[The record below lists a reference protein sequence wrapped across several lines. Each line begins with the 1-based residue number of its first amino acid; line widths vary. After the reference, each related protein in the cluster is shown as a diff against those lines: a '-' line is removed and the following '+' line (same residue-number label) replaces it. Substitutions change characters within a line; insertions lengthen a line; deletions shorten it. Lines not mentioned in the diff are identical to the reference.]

1 MKFLK
6 YLILGIILSTVPACA
21 AVQEVQEVQRVQ
33 VVQKAQGSAVTWSKG
48 DKIAAFYICR
58 TEEDIMEVA
67 LADVKGGHELR
78 QSVFKKTMTRDCLSL
93 NPPLGFT
100 VQNVIGSYVDSNKKE
115 TSILAISIPDT
126 EKIAGYVISIG
137 KPIRTKALSY

>member
-21 AVQEVQEVQRVQ
+21 AVQEVQRVQ
-33 VVQKAQGSAVTWSKG
+33 KVQEIQETAVTWAKG

-78 QSVFKKTMTRDCLSL
+78 QSIFRKTMTRDCLSL

>member
-6 YLILGIILSTVPACA
+6 YFILGIILSIVPACA
-21 AVQEVQEVQRVQ
+21 AVQEVQRVQKVQEVQET
-33 VVQKAQGSAVTWSKG
+33 AVTWSKG
-48 DKIAAFYICR
+48 DKVAAFYICR

-78 QSVFKKTMTRDCLSL
+78 QSVFRKTMTRDCLSL

>member
-6 YLILGIILSTVPACA
+6 YFILGIILSIVPACA
-21 AVQEVQEVQRVQ
+21 AVQEVQRVQKVQEVQET
-33 VVQKAQGSAVTWSKG
+33 AVTWSKG
-48 DKIAAFYICR
+48 DKVAAFYICR

>member
-6 YLILGIILSTVPACA
+6 YLILGIILSTVPACVA
-21 AVQEVQEVQRVQ
+21 VQEVQKVQEVQEVQET
-33 VVQKAQGSAVTWSKG
+33 AVTWSKG

-78 QSVFKKTMTRDCLSL
+78 QSVFRKTMTRDCLSL

-115 TSILAISIPDT
+115 TSILALSVPDT
-126 EKIAGYVISIG
+126 EEIAGYVISIG
-137 KPIRTKALSY
+137 KPINTKALSY

>member
-21 AVQEVQEVQRVQ
+21 AVQEVQKVQKVQEVQET
-33 VVQKAQGSAVTWSKG
+33 AVTWSKG

-67 LADVKGGHELR
+67 LADVKGGHALR
-78 QSVFKKTMTRDCLSL
+78 QSIFRKTMTRDCLSL

-115 TSILAISIPDT
+115 TSILALSVPDT
-126 EKIAGYVISIG
+126 EEIAGYVISIG
-137 KPIRTKALSY
+137 KPINTKALSY

>member
-21 AVQEVQEVQRVQ
+21 AVQEVQKVQEVQEVQ
-33 VVQKAQGSAVTWSKG
+33 ETAVTWSKG
-48 DKIAAFYICR
+48 DKVAAFYICR

-78 QSVFKKTMTRDCLSL
+78 QSIFRKTMTRDCLSL

>member
-6 YLILGIILSTVPACA
+6 YLILGIILSTVPACVA
-21 AVQEVQEVQRVQ
+21 VQEVQKVQEVQEVQET
-33 VVQKAQGSAVTWSKG
+33 AITWSKG
-48 DKIAAFYICR
+48 DKVAAFYICR

-67 LADVKGGHELR
+67 LADVKGGHALR
-78 QSVFKKTMTRDCLSL
+78 QSVFRKTMTRDCLSL

-115 TSILAISIPDT
+115 TSILALSVPDT
-126 EKIAGYVISIG
+126 EEIAGYVISIG
-137 KPIRTKALSY
+137 KPINTKALSY

>member
-6 YLILGIILSTVPACA
+6 YFILGIILSIVPACA
-21 AVQEVQEVQRVQ
+21 AVQEVQRVQKVQEVQET
-33 VVQKAQGSAVTWSKG
+33 AVTWSKG
-48 DKIAAFYICR
+48 DKVAAFYICR

-67 LADVKGGHELR
+67 LADVKGGHALR
-78 QSVFKKTMTRDCLSL
+78 QSIFRKTMTRDCISL

>member
-1 MKFLK
+1 MRFLK

-21 AVQEVQEVQRVQ
+21 AVQEVQRVQKVQEVQET
-33 VVQKAQGSAVTWSKG
+33 AVTWSKG
-48 DKIAAFYICR
+48 DKVAAFYICR

-78 QSVFKKTMTRDCLSL
+78 QSVFRKTMTRDCLSL

>member
-67 LADVKGGHELR
+67 LADVKGGHALR
-78 QSVFKKTMTRDCLSL
+78 QSIFRKTMTRDCISL

-126 EKIAGYVISIG
+126 EKIVGYVISIG
-137 KPIRTKALSY
+137 KPISTKALSY

>member
-78 QSVFKKTMTRDCLSL
+78 QSVFRKTMTRDCLSL

-126 EKIAGYVISIG
+126 EKIVGYVISIG
-137 KPIRTKALSY
+137 KPISTKALSY

>member
-6 YLILGIILSTVPACA
+6 YFILGIILSIVPACA
-21 AVQEVQEVQRVQ
+21 AV
-33 VVQKAQGSAVTWSKG
+33 AVTWSKG
-48 DKIAAFYICR
+48 DKIATFYICR

-115 TSILAISIPDT
+115 TSILALSVPDT
-126 EKIAGYVISIG
+126 EEMIDAG
-137 KPIRTKALSY
+137 KKASEFHDWPRDPRKEELG

>member
-6 YLILGIILSTVPACA
+6 YLILGIILSTVPACVA
-21 AVQEVQEVQRVQ
+21 VQEVQKVQEVQEVQET
-33 VVQKAQGSAVTWSKG
+33 AVTWSKG
-48 DKIAAFYICR
+48 DKVAAFYICR

-78 QSVFKKTMTRDCLSL
+78 QSVFRKTMTRDCLSL

>member
-1 MKFLK
+1 MRFLK
-6 YLILGIILSTVPACA
+6 YLILGIILSTVPACV

-67 LADVKGGHELR
+67 LADVKGGHALR
-78 QSVFKKTMTRDCLSL
+78 QSIFRKTMTRDCISL

>member
-21 AVQEVQEVQRVQ
+21 AVQEVQRVQ
-33 VVQKAQGSAVTWSKG
+33 KVQEIQETAVTWAKG

-58 TEEDIMEVA
+58 TEEDIMEVV

-78 QSVFKKTMTRDCLSL
+78 QSIFRKTMTRDCLSL

>member
-1 MKFLK
+1 MRFLK
-6 YLILGIILSTVPACA
+6 YLILGIILSTVPACVA
-21 AVQEVQEVQRVQ
+21 VQEVQKVQEVQEVQET
-33 VVQKAQGSAVTWSKG
+33 AVTWSKG
-48 DKIAAFYICR
+48 DKVAAFYICK

-78 QSVFKKTMTRDCLSL
+78 QSVFRKTMTRDCLSL

-115 TSILAISIPDT
+115 TSILALSVPDT
-126 EKIAGYVISIG
+126 EEIAGYVISIG
-137 KPIRTKALSY
+137 KPINTKALSY

>member
-6 YLILGIILSTVPACA
+6 YLILGIVLSIVPACA
-21 AVQEVQEVQRVQ
+21 AV
-33 VVQKAQGSAVTWSKG
+33 AVTWSKG
-48 DKIAAFYICR
+48 DKIATFYICR

-67 LADVKGGHELR
+67 LADVKGGHALR
-78 QSVFKKTMTRDCLSL
+78 QSIFRKTMTNECINL

-115 TSILAISIPDT
+115 TSILAISVPDT
-126 EKIAGYVISIG
+126 EKIVGYVISIG
-137 KPIRTKALSY
+137 KPTSTKSLSY

>member
-67 LADVKGGHELR
+67 LADVKGGHALR
-78 QSVFKKTMTRDCLSL
+78 QSIFRKTMTRDCINL

-126 EKIAGYVISIG
+126 EKIVGYVISIG
-137 KPIRTKALSY
+137 KPISTKALSY